1 MAAQPPR
8 SGDKSTPA
16 TPPAQ
21 TPTEGEQVP
30 GQGQPDA
37 KGTATTK
44 DDGQGT
50 VAVDARRSQLP
61 GGTTNTPQAVQWPHG
76 DLPVDAA
83 VVKQV
88 EAEGSGEAGNADH
101 ADAPDGGSV
110 AEPGAER
117 LVRQGQRTAGAY
129 DEEARLFAEF
139 LAWRQAQQLGEP
151 AQVTNVAARAAT
163 VERNQLGLGP
173 EYTRL
178 LAAQPE
184 AFVVTREL
192 GVSIYIPVEPPE
204 LTDEERKA
212 GAMPAS
218 GLSRQ
223 VVVPYRSP
231 LPYGTTHE
239 QLQYLLTLGWAVP
252 ADAR

>member
-1 MAAQPPR
+1 MTMAKQSERPAASPQAGEGGTEGVNP
-8 SGDKSTPA
+8 TPA
-16 TPPAQ
+16 Q
-21 TPTEGEQVP
+21 QVP
-30 GQGQPDA
+30 ER
-37 KGTATTK
+37 GTGTTF
-44 DDGQGT
+44 DDGSGS
-50 VAVDARRSQLP
+50 VAVDARRAQLP
-61 GGTTNTPQAVQWPHG
+61 GGTSNSPQAVQWPHG
-76 DLPVDAA
+76 DLPVDAG
-83 VVKQV
+83 VVEQV
-88 EAEGSGEAGNADH
+88 EAEGSGEAGNAEH
-101 ADAPDGGSV
+101 ADAPDGGSL
-110 AEPGAER
+110 AEPGAEQA
-117 LVRQGQRTAGAY
+117 VRQGQQSANAY

-151 AQVTNVAARAAT
+151 EQVTNVAARAAT

-173 EYTRL
+173 EYQRL

-184 AFVVTREL
+184 KFVVTREL
-192 GVSIYIPVEPPE
+192 GVSVYIPVQPPE

-212 GAMPAS
+212 GAMPAN

-239 QLQYLLTLGWAVP
+239 QLQYLLTLGYVVP

>member
-1 MAAQPPR
+1 MAAQAPR

-16 TPPAQ
+16 TPPVGA
-21 TPTEGEQVP
+21 PTEGEQVP

-44 DDGQGT
+44 DDGQGS

-61 GGTTNTPQAVQWPHG
+61 GGTSTSPQAVQWPHG
-76 DLPVDAA
+76 DLAVDEA
-83 VVKQV
+83 VLKQV
-88 EAEGSGEAGNADH
+88 EREGGGEAGNADH

-110 AEPGAER
+110 AEPGAEQA
-117 LVRQGQRTAGAY
+117 VRQGQQAANAF

-139 LAWRQAQQLGEP
+139 LAWRQQRQLGEP
-151 AQVTNVAARAAT
+151 EGVTNVAARAAT

-173 EYTRL
+173 EYVRL

-184 AFVVTREL
+184 KFVVTRQL
-192 GVSIYIPVEPPE
+192 GVSIYVPVEAPE
-204 LTDEERKA
+204 PTEEERKA
-212 GAMPAS
+212 GAMRAS

-223 VVVPYRSP
+223 VVVPFRSA

-239 QLQYLLTLGWAVP
+239 QLQYLLTLGYVVP